1 MSGTKTATLSL
12 WMALTCMVG
21 FGMFAMKNQ
30 VQSLEK
36 ELSRINASIDND
48 IKTIHVLN
56 AEWSHLNSP
65 ARLEMLAKKHA
76 KLNPVKAEQ
85 IIAYSALP
93 FEYEKINKDRKAIA
107 QKNIGTYAER
117 NRAIKVLA
125 SIN

>member
-12 WMALTCMVG
+12 WIALTCMVG

-30 VQSLEK
+30 VQTLEK
-36 ELSRINASIDND
+36 ELNRINADIDND

-65 ARLEMLAKKHA
+65 ARLEALAKKHA
-76 KLNPVKAEQ
+76 KLNPIKAEQ
-85 IIAYSALP
+85 IIAYSSLP
-93 FEYEKINKDRKAIA
+93 FEYEKINKDRKTIA
-107 QKNIGTYAER
+107 QKNIGNYAER

-125 SIN
+125 SIH